1 MWVSKHFILTIIEPF
16 QACVQKM
23 DEMKDSY
30 SESMK
35 IEFQAVE
42 SFEDK
47 RVEFTRYVTCLVRY
61 FTICLETSC
70 KTFVDCQSQSQHLI

>member
-1 MWVSKHFILTIIEPF
+1 MKSL

-42 SFEDK
+42 GFEDR
-47 RVEFTRYVTCLVRY
+47 RVEFTR
-61 FTICLETSC
+61 
-70 KTFVDCQSQSQHLI
+70 